1 MEFGGLLRSL
11 PPSFLTS
18 SCTLWYT
25 YRMQDEQTLVC
36 RGLFQKESR
45 IDKFLNLKVFLS
57 TGEEGVIESPFGQ
70 SGKFKVR
77 LRTSLQPDTIAR
89 LPKGKRGKKEGPESD
104 EGSSDVAPVEVILRW
119 KKYVFDPARQL
130 AQ

>member
-1 MEFGGLLRSL
+1 
-11 PPSFLTS
+11 
-18 SCTLWYT
+18 
-25 YRMQDEQTLVC
+25 MQDEQTLVC

-45 IDKFLNLKVFLS
+45 IDKFLNLKVSLS

-77 LRTSLQPDTIAR
+77 MRSGLKPETVAR
-89 LPKGKRGKKEGPESD
+89 LPKGKRGKKGGDDAGDDASAGD
-104 EGSSDVAPVEVILRW
+104 APVEVILQW
-119 KKYVFDPARQL
+119 QKYVFDPSRQL